1 MNSDEF
7 CGGDAGQPAGR
18 WGKNSVD
25 RRSVSRLAALLLL
38 LVAVIAGCAGQ
49 PAEPV
54 TGTLVLGAAGL
65 PEGAEATA
73 TISGP
78 AELNTTVQ
86 LPGSIALQA
95 GDYTVSAHDLT
106 HGSVRYVAAPTASQV
121 TVAAGQDRTV
131 TFTYAAEETGPG
143 PQDPGAEDPGGEDP
157 GGEDPGD
164 DDSEDD
170 DDEQQPPLPARGNLI
185 VNFTGL
191 PAAVTPQALVRGPA
205 DFENVPTTATTTYS
219 EVLAGTYTVQVWNV
233 LDGADVY
240 QPEGSSVIQIPVVAD
255 ETSEVTISYAPLLS
269 RLELTIIGTDGSGD
283 VMISGPGG
291 YSERVSGPTSLVDL
305 RPGEYVIAGLDF
317 LSPADRFFAAAPAE
331 TVSVPAGA
339 NVSHEVVYSEL
350 TGTLRLVTNTSDDA
364 AISGSLPHRLAEA
377 ALDPD
382 IERIVFRPQSFP
394 GSGPHVISVGATL
407 NLTTDVMVIGL
418 KDDTGAPAVVL
429 QAAGPNFQ
437 LFDVAAGA
445 QVELRDLVLRD
456 AQTASDG
463 GAVMNRGDL
472 TLRNVTVRDNTAG
485 FGGGIY
491 NNTGAILTLH
501 GSSITDNSAANQGGG
516 VANLGTTAMYGSQ
529 VTENS
534 SVGNGGGILNMNAAA
549 SLVLTG
555 SEVSAN
561 TSGGQG
567 GGIHSVAGSIELVG
581 SLVAGNSAE
590 TGAGISSSGELL
602 LEGDSKLA
610 NNVAVARGG
619 GIFIDAASPP
629 AALSITRTVISGNS
643 ADLGAGIWN
652 GSTLELTNSVVTANQ
667 AGRSGGGIYSA
678 AGSTLKVSAS
688 EISANRAENDA
699 AEDMQGGGIRSLG
712 ELTLDATTVS
722 GNSARFGGGL
732 AITDGTARVKDSV
745 IEENEAV
752 TGGGIYKVAA
762 DLWISHSI
770 IRNNLLIPS
779 ATEAAAANDLGNGAG
794 VFNSQGGTLLIEYSS
809 ISGNT
814 TPLEINGAPVLTAG
828 GGIHS
833 ARSVNIADSTISDNR
848 ASAGAGIHVVD
859 GGLNLS
865 RSTVSG
871 NIGRLNGG
879 GIFANT
885 HLAIVNSTI
894 TGNSAM
900 RGGGVMVSS
909 GSQARISYSTI
920 SGNSVQRNH
929 ATQALGGG
937 GLYVIG
943 QLHMTG
949 TIAAGN
955 TMEAGGL
962 GADIRVNNGTATSFG
977 YNLIGSLTDS
987 GFTAVASDGHSLPA
1001 GLLPLADNGGPTWT
1015 MLPESDSFAV
1025 NNGHAVECQ
1034 DTLGQQIR
1042 YDQRSTLRA
1051 QDGHCTIGAVELN
1064 D

>member
-1 MNSDEF
+1 M
-7 CGGDAGQPAGR
+7 
-18 WGKNSVD
+18 
-25 RRSVSRLAALLLL
+25 
-38 LVAVIAGCAGQ
+38 VA
-49 PAEPV
+49 
-54 TGTLVLGAAGL
+54 
-65 PEGAEATA
+65 
-73 TISGP
+73 
-78 AELNTTVQ
+78 
-86 LPGSIALQA
+86 
-95 GDYTVSAHDLT
+95 
-106 HGSVRYVAAPTASQV
+106 SVRYVATPATLTVA
-121 TVAAGQDRTV
+121 VAAGKETKG
-131 TFTYAAEETGPG
+131 TFTFAPETADPG
-143 PQDPGAEDPGGEDP
+143 GQDPGGSDPGGDNPGDDDP
-157 GGEDPGD
+157 GTGDPGD
-164 DDSEDD
+164 DETD
-170 DDEQQPPLPARGNLI
+170 PPVPARGNLT

-191 PAAVTPQALVRGPA
+191 PAAVAPNARVRGP
-205 DFENVPTTATTTYS
+205 DGFEDEPSTGTTYS
-219 EVLAGTYTVQVWNV
+219 QVLAGTYTVDVWGV
-233 LDGADVY
+233 VSGDDIFRPDGA
-240 QPEGSSVIQIPVVAD
+240 SSVTNLVEAD
-255 ETSEVTISYAPLLS
+255 ETSEDTINYAPLLS
-269 RLELTIIGTDGSGD
+269 QLVLSISGTDGTGE
-283 VMISGPGG
+283 VMITGPGG
-291 YSERVSGPTSLVDL
+291 YSIRVNGPTDLDDL
-305 RPGEYVIAGLDF
+305 RPGDYLIAGIDY
-317 LSPADRFFAAAPAE
+317 LSSDDRFFAAPAE
-331 TVSVPAGA
+331 ETILIEAGKTVT
-339 NVSHEVVYSEL
+339 HEVVYQEL
-350 TGTLRLVTNTSDDA
+350 TDEFRLVTNTSDDA
-364 AISGSLPHRLAEA
+364 ATPGSLRNRLEEA
-377 ALDPD
+377 ALDPA
-382 IERIVFRPQSFP
+382 IERIVFRPQSFL
-394 GSGPHVISVGATL
+394 GSGPHVIAVGATL
-407 NLTTDVMVIGL
+407 NLTTDVMVTGL
-418 KDDTGAPAVVL
+418 KDGTGTPTVIL
-429 QAAGPNFQ
+429 QATGPNFH
-437 LFDVAAGA
+437 LLDVAAGVQA
-445 QVELRDLVLRD
+445 ELSDLELQD
-456 AQTASDG
+456 AHTAVDG
-463 GAVMNRGDL
+463 GAVFNAGDL
-472 TLRNVTVRDNTAG
+472 TLRNVTLRNNTAG
-485 FGGGIY
+485 HGGGIY
-491 NNTGAILTLH
+491 NDAGASLTLH
-501 GSSITDNSAANQGGG
+501 GSTITENHARNEGGG
-516 VANLGTTAMYGSQ
+516 IANLGIATLHSSQ
-529 VTENS
+529 VTDNTS
-534 SVGNGGGILNMNAAA
+534 TGNGGGILNMNQPAIL
-549 SLVLTG
+549 SLFG
-555 SEVSAN
+555 SEVSGN

-567 GGIHSVAGSIELVG
+567 GGIHSVLGSVGLTG
-581 SLVAGNSAE
+581 SLVAGNSA
-590 TGAGISSSGELL
+590 TSGAGISTTGDLALSGES
-602 LEGDSKLA
+602 EVSG
-610 NNVAVARGG
+610 NVADTEGG
-619 GIFIDAASPP
+619 GVFVGTTLPPVIVDINTTLITDNAAE
-629 AALSITRTVISGNS
+629 V
-643 ADLGAGIWN
+643 GAGIWN
-652 GSTLELTNSVVTANQ
+652 GSDLGISNSVVSGNTAS
-667 AGRSGGGIYSA
+667 RSGGGIHSA
-678 AGSTLKVSAS
+678 AGSKLMVNAS
-688 EISANRAENDA
+688 EVSSNSAANDGQ
-699 AEDMQGGGIRSLG
+699 EDTHGGGIRSLG
-712 ELTLDATTVS
+712 AVNLNDSTVS
-722 GNSARFGGGL
+722 DNSARFGGGL
-732 AITDGTARVKDSV
+732 AITDGTARIKDSL

-752 TGGGIYKVAA
+752 TGGGIYKITA
-762 DLWISHSI
+762 DLTVSASI
-770 IRNNLLIPS
+770 IRSNHLTPT
-779 ATEAAAANDLGNGAG
+779 AAEAAAPNDLGNGAG